1 MNSYYEQVKS
11 YLQILYNR
19 RYLFLLVAVTLSLAI
34 MVGSFFSPKKYEA
47 KSTVFIEKNVVNSL
61 LQGLTVTPSMN
72 DRIRVLRYYM
82 LSRDI
87 ISRVLKKMDM
97 DVKLQTP
104 AAFEGLIRQCQETT
118 KIRMKGNDLF
128 FVSTVSSD
136 PKFAKDYINT
146 LVHTYVEENIS
157 SKREESFGADR
168 FLSEQVKFY
177 KQKLN
182 KVEDEIYKYRK
193 QTGIFSS
200 VTEASIVENID
211 KIEEEIRSI
220 QGRKN
225 ELMATAKTIREQLS
239 SMQDAAASGRVGITG
254 FDMAGGSGDKMRL
267 ESMQAKLESLLFIY
281 NDSYPGIVRLRQ
293 QIKALEESLALDS
306 VPAAA
311 PVPGA
316 FNPVED
322 PIFVD
327 LKMRMNAA
335 QSDLNALKA
344 REQELNTQI
353 RTNKEMLENFPQDK
367 KALAE
372 MERERAMVKNVYET
386 LQQRVGM
393 AEVSKQMEVADKA
406 TTFRIVDPAIL
417 PTIPVG
423 TKRLKK
429 MFFGIFVGIGVAI
442 GAVVVREQLDD
453 TVRNADVL
461 RSKGITVLAEIPLMF
476 SEDGILKQKKW
487 DRLVYAY
494 SGLCLGLIL
503 LLLLHD
509 LLRLSVLDRLVAALP
524 I

>member
-1 MNSYYEQVKS
+1 MNSYYEQVKN

-19 RYLFLLVAVTLSLAI
+19 RYLFLIVAVSVSLAI
-34 MVGSFFSPKKYEA
+34 IIGSFFSAKQYEA

-61 LQGLTVTPSMN
+61 LQGLTVTPSMS
-72 DRIRVLRYYM
+72 DRIRVLRYHM

-97 DVKLQTP
+97 DVKMQTP
-104 AAFEGLIRQCQETT
+104 AAFEGLIRQCQEKTN
-118 KIRMKGNDLF
+118 INMKGDDLF
-128 FVSTVSSD
+128 FVSLVSSD
-136 PKFAKDYINT
+136 QRFARDYINT

-182 KVEDEIYKYRK
+182 KVEDEIYVYRK
-193 QTGIFSS
+193 KTGIFST
-200 VTEASIVENID
+200 VTEASIIENMD
-211 KIEEEIRSI
+211 KLEEAIRAL
-220 QGRKN
+220 QGKKN
-225 ELMATAKTIREQLS
+225 ELMATARTINEQLT
-239 SMQDAAASGRVGITG
+239 SMQNAASSGRTGITG
-254 FDMAGGSGDKMRL
+254 FDMFGGSVDEMRL
-267 ESMQAKLESLLFIY
+267 EAMQSQLDALLMLY
-281 NDSYPGIVRLRQ
+281 NDSYPAIVRLRY
-293 QIKALEESLALDS
+293 QIQALENSIALNEPS
-306 VPAAA
+306 VAE
-311 PVPGA
+311 PVFEV

-327 LKMRMNAA
+327 LKMRMNSA

-344 REQELNTQI
+344 REQELKTQI
-353 RTNKEMLENFPQDK
+353 YTNKEMLEKFPQDK

-386 LQQRVGM
+386 LLQRVGM
-393 AEVSKQMEVADKA
+393 AEVSKQMEISDKA

-417 PTIPVG
+417 PTVPVG
-423 TKRLKK
+423 VKRLYK
-429 MFFGIFVGIGVAI
+429 MFFGVLVGIGVAI
-442 GAVVVREQLDD
+442 GIVVVREQLDD

-461 RSKGITVLAEIPLMF
+461 RSKGITVIAEIPLMF
-476 SEDGILKQKKW
+476 SEEDTLKRKKW
-487 DRLVYAY
+487 DRLVYTY
-494 SGLCLGLIL
+494 SGICLGLIT

-509 LLRLSVLDRLVAALP
+509 VLGFSFLDRLVAA

>member
-1 MNSYYEQVKS
+1 MNSYYEQIKN

-34 MVGSFFSPKKYEA
+34 MIGSFFTPKQYEA

-61 LQGLTVTPSMN
+61 LQGLTVTPSMT
-72 DRIRVLRYYM
+72 DRIRVLRYHM

-97 DVKLQTP
+97 DVKLKTP

-118 KIRMKGNDLF
+118 NISMRGDDLF
-128 FVSTVSSD
+128 FVSLVSSD
-136 PKFAKDYINT
+136 QVFARDYINT
-146 LVHTYVEENIS
+146 LVHTYVAENIS

-177 KQKLN
+177 KQKLD
-182 KVEDEIYKYRK
+182 KVEDELYKYRK
-193 QTGIFSS
+193 QTGIFST
-200 VTEASIVENID
+200 VTEASIIENID
-211 KIEEEIRSI
+211 KLEEEIRSL
-220 QGRKN
+220 QGKKN
-225 ELMATAKTIREQLS
+225 ELVATARTINEQLS
-239 SMQDAAASGRVGITG
+239 SMQDAASSWGAGMGG
-254 FDMAGGSGDKMRL
+254 FDMFGGSGDEMRL
-267 ESMQAKLESLLFIY
+267 ESMQAQLDALLMQY
-281 NDSYPGIVRLRQ
+281 NDSYPAVVRLRH
-293 QIKALEESLALDS
+293 QIQALEQSLALNSAS
-306 VPAAA
+306 VVE
-311 PVPGA
+311 PVPEV

-344 REQELNTQI
+344 REQELNTQV
-353 RTNKEMLENFPQDK
+353 RTNKEMLEKFPQDK

-372 MERERAMVKNVYET
+372 MERERSMVKNVYVT
-386 LQQRVGM
+386 LLERVGM
-393 AEVSKQMEVADKA
+393 AEVSKQMEISDKA

-417 PTIPVG
+417 PTVPVG
-423 TKRLKK
+423 TKRLYR
-429 MFFGIFVGIGVAI
+429 MFFGLFVGIGVAI

-453 TVRNADVL
+453 SVRNADVL
-461 RSKGITVLAEIPLMF
+461 RNKGITVLVEIPLMF
-476 SEDGILKQKKW
+476 SEEDTAKRKKW

-494 SGLCLGLIL
+494 SSVCLGLIS

-509 LLRLSVLDRLVAALP
+509 ILRLSVLDRLVG
-524 I
+524 